1 VVPGE
6 WLLLKVIDREMVTWL
21 MVAAEEREFGGI
33 LKRARAVR
41 PLKWPGA
48 AFSREAAWKDN
59 RWFLIA
65 NGPGPGLVE
74 RALKGKPDVDRI
86 LSVGFCGALDPALR
100 IGDIVVSGEVPKGLE
115 ASFVQ
120 GDVVS
125 VDRVAVTAREK
136 CDLRRTTGAAVVEM
150 ESAAVAKKARE
161 WDVPFGCVRVVSD
174 AAGED
179 LPLDFNRF
187 RDADGRFERTRIALA
202 ALGSPFTVLPGLVRL
217 DRHCRRAAERLG
229 EFLANCEN

>member
-1 VVPGE
+1 
-6 WLLLKVIDREMVTWL
+6 MVTWL
-21 MVAAEEREFGGI
+21 MVAAEAREFEGI
-33 LKRARAVR
+33 LKRAGAVR
-41 PLKWPGA
+41 PLEWPGA
-48 AFSREAAWKDN
+48 AFSREAAWKSD
-59 RWFLIA
+59 RWFLVA

-74 RALKGKPDVDRI
+74 RALERKPEVDRI
-86 LSVGFCGALDPALR
+86 LSIGFCGALDPALR
-100 IGDIVVSGEVPKGLE
+100 IGDIVVSGEVPKGLG

-125 VDRVAVTAREK
+125 VDRVTVTAREK
-136 CDLRRTTGAAVVEM
+136 GDLRAATGAAVVEM

-161 WDVPFGCVRVVSD
+161 WDVPFGCVRAVSD

-202 ALGSPFTVLPGLVRL
+202 ALGRPFTVLPGLVRL